1 MCTYPILFSD
11 DCWRLI
17 YLSFQDE
24 VLQTLAPFQLPG
36 TNYFSFCHLTKFS
49 NHWSSMLSSSLNYL
63 FVLCSATN
71 LWMSQ
76 LLPRTCFQK
85 DSEVI
90 LRCAWINYL
99 VKFLPGVL
107 LLYNAHLTVVKS
119 DTCHLYINNNMTVK
133 KINSHT
139 YYSPLQNYKG
149 NRYKLLAYWFLG
161 SIGSGE
167 TFIVIG

>member
-1 MCTYPILFSD
+1 ML
-11 DCWRLI
+11 
-17 YLSFQDE
+17 
-24 VLQTLAPFQLPG
+24 
-36 TNYFSFCHLTKFS
+36 CHK
-49 NHWSSMLSSSLNYL
+49 SLN
-63 FVLCSATN
+63 VTVI
-71 LWMSQ
+71 
-76 LLPRTCFQK
+76 TK
-85 DSEVI
+85 DMFPEGQWSNFEV
-90 LRCAWINYL
+90 